1 MEPNLNIDLGPDPDG
16 YGYPALITREARA
29 QELASRILR
38 TYIEERYFAG
48 ATDEMGVTLTDWE
61 TDDGVPKRYSVSAQ
75 MWAGEMWSRLALES
89 TLDTVDELESIE
101 HTEDRLDEVL
111 ALHQRGRSAV
121 PDEETGMVPPSAVV
135 AGVRA
140 LIDDPRIATVAERRD
155 LTQVYVDLDMG
166 SLVRGRGSVVDIE
179 PVPRI
184 PAHRPARATRSK
196 WDDSRRADSSGPS
209 RRL

>member
-1 MEPNLNIDLGPDPDG
+1 MEPNLSIDLGPDPDG

-38 TYIEERYFAG
+38 TYIEERWFAG
-48 ATDEMGVTLTDWE
+48 APDQMSVTLTDWE
-61 TDDGVPKRYSVSAQ
+61 TDDGVPQRYSVSAQ
-75 MWAGEMWSRLALES
+75 MWAGEMWTRLALEP
-89 TLDTVDELESIE
+89 TLDTVDELELIE
-101 HTEDRLDEVL
+101 DTEDRLDEVL
-111 ALHQRGRSAV
+111 ALHQSWPSAG

-155 LTQVYVDLDMG
+155 LTQVCVDLDMG
-166 SLVRGRGSVVDIE
+166 SLVLGRGSVVDIE

-196 WDDSRRADSSGPS
+196 WDDSRRDDSSGQS

>member
-1 MEPNLNIDLGPDPDG
+1 MEPNLSIDLRPDPDG

-29 QELASRILR
+29 HELASRILH
-38 TYIEERYFAG
+38 TYIEDRYVAG
-48 ATDEMGVTLTDWE
+48 APEEMSVRLTDWE
-61 TDDGVPKRYSVSAQ
+61 TDAGVPERYSVSAQ
-75 MWAGEMWSRLALES
+75 MWAGEMWSQLAMHP
-89 TLDTVDELESIE
+89 TLDTFDELERVE
-101 HTEDRLDEVL
+101 RTEDHLDEVL
-111 ALHQRGRSAV
+111 DLHQGGRSAV
-121 PDEETGMVPPSAVV
+121 PDEEMGMVPPSAVV

-140 LIDDPRIATVAERRD
+140 LINDPRIATVAERRD

-179 PVPRI
+179 PVPRV
-184 PAHRPARATRSK
+184 PAHRPARATRSA